1 MNCLTCR
8 ELEQAYE
15 AAFSEYAEARA
26 SALFRICSNLAARK
40 NVDMERTKSEIEEH
54 SLVCVSANATVTTAA
69 RAGHVYELETISDVV
84 SA

>member
-40 NVDMERTKSEIEEH
+40 NVDMERTKSELEEH
-54 SLVCVSANATVTTAA
+54 GLVCVSASTTVAPPPERGMSTNLKQLVT
-69 RAGHVYELETISDVV
+69 
-84 SA
+84 